1 MHEQQKPTLN
11 ERRDTIA
18 FMPQTMEILRFADEQ
33 DMEERSTSRLEE
45 VPLMDGLEMKKNW
58 RKMFLGT

>member
-1 MHEQQKPTLN
+1 MHEAQQKPVLN

-33 DMEERSTSRLEE
+33 DMEERSTRGVEE
-45 VPLMDGLEMKKNW
+45 IPLLDG
-58 RKMFLGT
+58 